1 MCVGYISSC
10 SATLCCKREMLQWA
24 ELTALFPHQTLNCI
38 SLGEGGVDNNNKKKK
53 TVIPDVSY
61 ISAQVT
67 YSFLELY
74 ASGHWLRQ
82 ETMIS
87 PALHGTFHA
96 ALINRD
102 YTITLFTLAL
112 SGHSWALEGRWST
125 VMWSD
130 SSEKKSWWY
139 HTVVAMLMEGKKL
152 PHPVCLLMYT
162 PTTSIFHNHS
172 KKS

>member
-1 MCVGYISSC
+1 MVSVCVGYISSF

-24 ELTALFPHQTLNCI
+24 ELTALFPDQTLNCI
-38 SLGEGGVDNNNKKKK
+38 SLGEGGVDNNNKKKP
-53 TVIPDVSY
+53 VIPDVSY

-74 ASGHWLRQ
+74 ASGHWLHQ

-112 SGHSWALEGRWST
+112 SGHSWALEGGWST

-139 HTVVAMLMEGKKL
+139 HTGCGGNADGGEK
-152 PHPVCLLMYT
+152 T
-162 PTTSIFHNHS
+162 PTLCVPAHVYTYHQHFS
-172 KKS
+172 